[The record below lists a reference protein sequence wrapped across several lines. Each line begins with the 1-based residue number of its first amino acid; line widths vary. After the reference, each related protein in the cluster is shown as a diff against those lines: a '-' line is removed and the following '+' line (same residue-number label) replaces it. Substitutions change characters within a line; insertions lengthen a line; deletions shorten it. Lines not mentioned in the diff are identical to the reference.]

1 MERSEKSVSPYS
13 SFLLGCLIGILVTL
27 LIEIVIQANRD
38 TGIQIVEKPPELF
51 GTVRQKVGCEFI
63 SDLPYHP
70 KMVKKVL
77 RQMDLEKY
85 TTLDL
90 QDLFWYVFKVH
101 LHSKKDMIEFLKKE
115 E

>member
-1 MERSEKSVSPYS
+1 MSPYFA
-13 SFLLGCLIGILVTL
+13 FLLGCLIGILVTL
-27 LIEIVIQANRD
+27 LIEIVIQANQD

-51 GTVRQKVGCEFI
+51 GSVRQKVGCEFI

-77 RQMDLEKY
+77 CQMNLEKY
-85 TTLDL
+85 MTLDL

>member
-1 MERSEKSVSPYS
+1 MSPYFA
-13 SFLLGCLIGILVTL
+13 FLLGCLIGILMIL

-70 KMVKKVL
+70 GLVKKVL
-77 RQMDLEKY
+77 HRMDLEKY

-101 LHSKKDMIEFLKKE
+101 LHSKKEMIEFLKKE
-115 E
+115 A

>member
-1 MERSEKSVSPYS
+1 MSPY
-13 SFLLGCLIGILVTL
+13 FAFFLGCLIGVLMIL

-70 KMVKKVL
+70 GLVKKVL
-77 RQMDLEKY
+77 HRMDLEKY
-85 TTLDL
+85 TTLNL

>member
-1 MERSEKSVSPYS
+1 MSPYF
-13 SFLLGCLIGILVTL
+13 SFLLGCLIGILMTL

-70 KMVKKVL
+70 RLVKKVL
-77 RQMDLEKY
+77 HRMDLEKY

-90 QDLFWYVFKVH
+90 QNLFWYVFKVH

>member
-1 MERSEKSVSPYS
+1 MSRYFA
-13 SFLLGCLIGILVTL
+13 FLLGCLIGVLMTL

-38 TGIQIVEKPPELF
+38 TGIQIMEKPPELF
-51 GTVRQKVGCEFI
+51 GVVRQKVGCEFI

-70 KMVKKVL
+70 GLVKKVL
-77 RQMDLEKY
+77 HRMDLEKY

>member
-1 MERSEKSVSPYS
+1 MSPYF

-70 KMVKKVL
+70 RLVKKVL
-77 RQMDLEKY
+77 HRMDLEKY
-85 TTLDL
+85 TILDL

-101 LHSKKDMIEFLKKE
+101 LHSKKDMIEFLEKE